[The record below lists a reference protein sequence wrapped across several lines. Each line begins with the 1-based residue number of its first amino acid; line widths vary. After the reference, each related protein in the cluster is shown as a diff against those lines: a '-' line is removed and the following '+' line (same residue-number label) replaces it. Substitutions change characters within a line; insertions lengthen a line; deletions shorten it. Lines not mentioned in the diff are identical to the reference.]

1 MNCSAIE
8 NLTDKIL
15 QTVPPGLM
23 ALSEDVR
30 DLMRDKLKE
39 QLTKL
44 DLVPKEEFD
53 TQCNVLQRTQ
63 AKLVELE
70 RIVIELEEKIRL
82 S

>member
-1 MNCSAIE
+1 MKCSAVE
-8 NLTDKIL
+8 SLADKIL
-15 QTVPPGLM
+15 EGLPPSLL

-30 DLMRDKLKE
+30 DILRDVLKE
-39 QLTKL
+39 QLLKL

-53 TQCNVLQRTQ
+53 IQCAVLERTQ

-70 RIVIELEEKIRL
+70 QILIQLEEKIRL